1 MAKFTFTGL
10 DSIQYQLQARGAKV
24 SGTVN
29 HMLHAG
35 AKIARE
41 EMQAALKEYE
51 IRDTGDLIKSIKAS
65 KIKKGDSGK
74 YITIRPTGYDRHGVP
89 NALKGYVYEIGTSRL
104 PARPWKTLADVRM
117 RDKIQARMREVFQE
131 EMSKNGGNEG
141 KWNVEEETMRQ
152 NSLILKIQKMLQFRQ
167 IDEGLARVARQ
178 IDQRRAEIIGGGN
191 AFSAWSGNAYSNDIF
206 RSAVDAI
213 ARNAAKLKGSHIIK
227 YRDHEQ
233 VTGDCKLNRMLQV
246 EPNPYMSAFDMLYKL
261 FTHYFLYNNAFAY
274 IQKDER
280 GQCVAVFP
288 LNPVH
293 AEFLS
298 DTGGALYVRFIF
310 SGGREVIL
318 PYADIV
324 HLRRNFNGND
334 ILGDPNDALS
344 PALQLAHAQN
354 EGIVSAIK
362 TGASIR
368 GILKRTQLA
377 NADILKEMRENFIQD
392 YLNINNN
399 GGIAVLD
406 SAAEY
411 IPIDNKPYA
420 IDEKQMQ
427 AVKTKIYDYLGV
439 SEAIVNSS
447 YDENQWA
454 AFYESVIEPLALQLS
469 LEFTRKL
476 FNDRERAFG
485 NSILFESGRL
495 QFTSNA
501 TKVNLIREI
510 MPMGLLTVNQALEIL
525 NLPSVSGGDRR
536 IQSLNYVDA
545 DKAEEYQ
552 LAKAK
557 APAALNGDTGA
568 GADGKN
574 GENGGT
580 QA

>member
-1 MAKFTFTGL
+1 MNIFQRIFGRVKPP
-10 DSIQYQLQARGAKV
+10 ARG
-24 SGTVN
+24 
-29 HMLHAG
+29 
-35 AKIARE
+35 
-41 EMQAALKEYE
+41 
-51 IRDTGDLIKSIKAS
+51 
-65 KIKKGDSGK
+65 
-74 YITIRPTGYDRHGVP
+74 
-89 NALKGYVYEIGTSRL
+89 TS
-104 PARPWKTLADVRM
+104 
-117 RDKIQARMREVFQE
+117 
-131 EMSKNGGNEG
+131 
-141 KWNVEEETMRQ
+141 
-152 NSLILKIQKMLQFRQ
+152 
-167 IDEGLARVARQ
+167 
-178 IDQRRAEIIGGGN
+178 RAEIIGGGN
-191 AFSAWSGNAYSNDIF
+191 AFSAWSGNAYSNDI
-206 RSAVDAI
+206 
-213 ARNAAKLKGSHIIK
+213 
-227 YRDHEQ
+227 
-233 VTGDCKLNRMLQV
+233 
-246 EPNPYMSAFDMLYKL
+246 
-261 FTHYFLYNNAFAY
+261 
-274 IQKDER
+274 
-280 GQCVAVFP
+280 
-288 LNPVH
+288 
-293 AEFLS
+293 
-298 DTGGALYVRFIF
+298 
-310 SGGREVIL
+310 
-318 PYADIV
+318 
-324 HLRRNFNGND
+324 
-334 ILGDPNDALS
+334 LGDPNDALS
-344 PALQLAHAQN
+344 PALQLAPAQN

-406 SAAEY
+406 SAAE
-411 IPIDNKPYA
+411 
-420 IDEKQMQ
+420 
-427 AVKTKIYDYLGV
+427 
-439 SEAIVNSS
+439 
-447 YDENQWA
+447 
-454 AFYESVIEPLALQLS
+454 FYESVIEPLALQLS

>member
-1 MAKFTFTGL
+1 M
-10 DSIQYQLQARGAKV
+10 SIFSRIFGRVKPP
-24 SGTVN
+24 
-29 HMLHAG
+29 
-35 AKIARE
+35 ARE
-41 EMQAALKEYE
+41 
-51 IRDTGDLIKSIKAS
+51 
-65 KIKKGDSGK
+65 
-74 YITIRPTGYDRHGVP
+74 
-89 NALKGYVYEIGTSRL
+89 TS
-104 PARPWKTLADVRM
+104 
-117 RDKIQARMREVFQE
+117 
-131 EMSKNGGNEG
+131 
-141 KWNVEEETMRQ
+141 
-152 NSLILKIQKMLQFRQ
+152 
-167 IDEGLARVARQ
+167 
-178 IDQRRAEIIGGGN
+178 RAEIIGGGN

-344 PALQLAHAQN
+344 PALQLAHTQN

-427 AVKTKIYDYLGV
+427 AVKQY
-439 SEAIVNSS
+439 SAAIFPECPSPS
-447 YDENQWA
+447 KCRRA
-454 AFYESVIEPLALQLS
+454 ATATTRRQIHARSQRLKKCMKSASFRS
-469 LEFTRKL
+469 L
-476 FNDRERAFG
+476 
-485 NSILFESGRL
+485 
-495 QFTSNA
+495 
-501 TKVNLIREI
+501 LIRR
-510 MPMGLLTVNQALEIL
+510 PALKRDPLLTHGLL
-525 NLPSVSGGDRR
+525 RR
-536 IQSLNYVDA
+536 RRGRKPLSRQIQFC
-545 DKAEEYQ
+545 
-552 LAKAK
+552 
-557 APAALNGDTGA
+557 
-568 GADGKN
+568 
-574 GENGGT
+574 
-580 QA
+580 